1 MTKGAEDKASHKHI
15 TQRGREREKRREE
28 KREREREEKTLLHK
42 DKDLS
47 TSRLFFYKS
56 VPDDKHRNTQNVKQE
71 YKIMR
76 QTKMQLK
83 NKAKNYYCLK
93 LCNIQTQQSNT
104 DANLNFQERSEG
116 LNQMSLQVT
125 AQGFRTNK

>member
-15 TQRGREREKRREE
+15 TQRERG
-28 KREREREEKTLLHK
+28 EEKTLLHK

-47 TSRLFFYKS
+47 TSWLFFYKS

-76 QTKMQLK
+76 QTKMHLK
-83 NKAKNYYCLK
+83 NKTKNYYCLK
-93 LCNIQTQQSNT
+93 FRNIQTQQNNT
-104 DANLNFQERSEG
+104 DANLNFQKMG
-116 LNQMSLQVT
+116 LGGGGGRENCKKIIT
-125 AQGFRTNK
+125 K